1 MKTKK
6 QIQELLP
13 LLQKNKEEL
22 LANYERIDPEQLFS
36 ASALN
41 LYATINQLVGQILAF
56 EWILAM
62 KKKEVKVKQDWRGK
76 VND

>member
-22 LANYERIDPEQLFS
+22 QASYDKLTAEELFT

-41 LYATINQLVGQILAF
+41 LYATINQLVGQISVF
-56 EWILAM
+56 EWMLEI
-62 KKKEVKVKQDWRGK
+62 KK
-76 VND
+76 